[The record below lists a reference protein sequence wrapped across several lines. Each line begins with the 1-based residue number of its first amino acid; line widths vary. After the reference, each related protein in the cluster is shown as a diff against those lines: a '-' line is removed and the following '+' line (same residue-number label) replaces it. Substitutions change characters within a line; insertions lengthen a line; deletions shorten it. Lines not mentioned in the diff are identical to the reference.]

1 MNKYVVRTS
10 LVWIGIIV
18 VAIAGFLF
26 YRSRKAAPPAKTSS
40 SMKSSGSS
48 DEQPV
53 AEGPAPTSALQPAN
67 TAAVGGSQTGP
78 STQTPMQTPLTP
90 VQITPQRM
98 QSIGVQVGTVEYKH
112 LDNDVRATGNV
123 DIDERLLAY
132 VQVRFPGYIR
142 KVYANATYLYVRK
155 GEPLFTVYSPDLVA
169 TQQEYLLARQN
180 QKTLSTSTVD
190 GVASGAAELSAAA
203 EQRLQQWE
211 VPQSELARLKET
223 GKPIVDLTIN
233 SPVSGYI
240 TEYNALPNMFVEP
253 STRLYTV
260 ADLSSVWV
268 YAQVFQDDVGRL
280 KLGDAASIT
289 VDSYPGR
296 TFYGRIDDILPQV
309 DLATRTVRVRLAI
322 ANRGLKLKPGMFVNV
337 DLKSALGQQLT
348 VPASAVF
355 QTGTRS
361 VVFLDQGDGNLD
373 PKEVVLGPRA
383 GDEFVVLKGLKV
395 HQKIVTSAN
404 FLIDSESQLQA
415 AAGSFAPPAPG
426 AGSNNSA
433 PNAQAKI
440 DFTTDPNPPHK
451 GGNTFRVQLA
461 NASGAPISGAQVAVT
476 FYMPAMPAMG
486 MSAMKTTVTLSDKG
500 NGLYEGQGNLGSGG
514 SWQTTITVQQNGKM
528 LATKLLHLN
537 AEGGM

>member
-1 MNKYVVRTS
+1 MNKYIVRTS
-10 LVWIGIIV
+10 LVWMGMVAI
-18 VAIAGFLF
+18 AIAGFRF
-26 YRSRKAAPPAKTSS
+26 YLSHSSLVPAKMTASTSS
-40 SMKSSGSS
+40 
-48 DEQPV
+48 EVQPV
-53 AEGPAPTSALQPAN
+53 AEGPAAAPSKGAAPDAAEQPM
-67 TAAVGGSQTGP
+67 P
-78 STQTPMQTPLTP
+78 TPLTP
-90 VQITPQRM
+90 VQITPERM
-98 QSIGVQVGTVEYKH
+98 QSIGVKIGTVEYKQ

-155 GEPLFTVYSPDLVA
+155 GEPLFTIYSPDLVA

-180 QKTLSTSTVD
+180 QKALRASTVD
-190 GVASGAAELSAAA
+190 GVASGAAALAAAA

-211 VPQSELARLKET
+211 VPASELARLKET
-223 GKPIVDLTIN
+223 GKSITDLAIN

-240 TEYNALPNMFVEP
+240 TDYNALPNMYVEP

-260 ADLSSVWV
+260 ADLSRVWV

-280 KLGDAASIT
+280 KPGDAASIT
-289 VDSYPGR
+289 VDSYPGQ
-296 TFYGRIDDILPQV
+296 TFSGRIDDILPQV
-309 DLATRTVRVRLAI
+309 DLATRTVRVRLVI
-322 ANRGLKLKPGMFVNV
+322 ANHALKLKPGMFVNV
-337 DLKSALGQQLT
+337 DLKAPLGRHLT

-355 QTGTRS
+355 QTGTHQL
-361 VVFLDQGDGNLD
+361 VFLDQGDGNLD

-415 AAGSFAPPAPG
+415 AAGSFVPLPAPS
-426 AGSNNSA
+426 ARSNNST
-433 PNAQAKI
+433 PSAQAKI
-440 DFTTDPNPPHK
+440 NFTTNPNPPHK
-451 GGNTFRVQLA
+451 GRNIFRVQLA
-461 NASGAPISGAQVAVT
+461 NVAGTPISGVQVTVT

-486 MSAMKTTVTLSDKG
+486 MSAMKTTATLSDKG
-500 NGLYEGQGNLGSGG
+500 NGLYEGEGSLDSGG
-514 SWQTTITVQQNGKM
+514 SWQVTITAQKNGKM
-528 LATKLLHLN
+528 LATKVLHVD